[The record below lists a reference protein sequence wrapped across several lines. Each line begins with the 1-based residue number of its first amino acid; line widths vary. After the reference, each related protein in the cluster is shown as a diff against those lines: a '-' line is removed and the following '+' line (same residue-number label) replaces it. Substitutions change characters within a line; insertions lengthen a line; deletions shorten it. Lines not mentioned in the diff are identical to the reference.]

1 MKEERIKIIPLE
13 ILFKVYN
20 VDRTKNRKATWFMP
34 LEMKIN
40 RYKENI
46 NTVVIDLNSTGMFLE
61 YDWLVKYNPEVK
73 WTKKQYGLQDA

>member
-1 MKEERIKIIPLE
+1 
-13 ILFKVYN
+13 
-20 VDRTKNRKATWFMP
+20 MP

-73 WTKKQYGLQDA
+73 WIKKQYGLQDA

>member
-1 MKEERIKIIPLE
+1 
-13 ILFKVYN
+13 
-20 VDRTKNRKATWFMP
+20 MP

-46 NTVVIDLNSTGMFLE
+46 NIVVMDLNNTDMFLE

-73 WTKKQYGLQDA
+73 WTNEQYGLQDAQRNAKYSTKIFCSYLEPKGLHQWKK

>member
-1 MKEERIKIIPLE
+1 
-13 ILFKVYN
+13 
-20 VDRTKNRKATWFMP
+20 MP

-46 NTVVIDLNSTGMFLE
+46 NIVVMDLNSTDMFLE

-73 WTKKQYGLQDA
+73 